1 MNSFYPLKVSKI
13 RVLTANAVELK
24 FEIPAD
30 LESKFNFKAGQ
41 YITIKHQIGGEQVRR
56 SYSICSSIEE
66 GISVGV
72 KKVETGKMSS
82 FLCNELKEGDNLEV
96 MPPTGNFVLNST
108 KKTHIVGICAG
119 SGITPIFSMIKTIL
133 LNNDNSNFT
142 LIYGNKTMDSSM
154 FAEELKAFQ
163 EVNPDRFKIHWAF
176 SQEKMVNT
184 INGRLDKNNIQQLLH
199 TFPDL
204 KSADAYFLC
213 GPGDLI
219 DQTNELLL
227 NQVAQNNIHFE
238 RFTTTKK
245 EEETTK
251 QIKDITANVLVS
263 IDGDDFEFQLSSN
276 GQSILDAAM
285 DAGAD
290 VPFSCKGAV
299 CCTCKAKV
307 MEGKA
312 IMDKNFSL
320 SDDEVAQG
328 YILTCQS
335 HPITENI
342 VVDYDE
348 M

>member
-1 MNSFYPLKVSKI
+1 M
-13 RVLTANAVELK
+13 
-24 FEIPAD
+24 
-30 LESKFNFKAGQ
+30 
-41 YITIKHQIGGEQVRR
+41 
-56 SYSICSSIEE
+56 
-66 GISVGV
+66 
-72 KKVETGKMSS
+72 
-82 FLCNELKEGDNLEV
+82 
-96 MPPTGNFVLNST
+96 
-108 KKTHIVGICAG
+108 
-119 SGITPIFSMIKTIL
+119 
-133 LNNDNSNFT
+133 
-142 LIYGNKTMDSSM
+142 
-154 FAEELKAFQ
+154 
-163 EVNPDRFKIHWAF
+163 
-176 SQEKMVNT
+176 
-184 INGRLDKNNIQQLLH
+184 
-199 TFPDL
+199 
-204 KSADAYFLC
+204 
-213 GPGDLI
+213 I

-238 RFTTTKK
+238 RFTTAIK